1 MGKQPNSKENP
12 RQSTEKVIDKTQKK
26 TVEKTN
32 GTSVEETQSAKE
44 KTGRARNAEQT
55 FERSPQKKTESVEN
69 TKSSENAS
77 TTGRK
82 NPSGNITPAD
92 SRIPSKY
99 GSSVDSGNAS
109 KYAAST
115 GSADTSTNAE
125 RDRQARQEELK
136 RLTQVQRLV
145 NQPGR
150 KTREELVS
158 LLDDIKK
165 KTSVRILSDRTRNKW
180 RTGFVLLMRKN
191 KGNLR
196 RCRQDGF

>member
-1 MGKQPNSKENP
+1 M
-12 RQSTEKVIDKTQKK
+12 QSRHLR
-26 TVEKTN
+26 
-32 GTSVEETQSAKE
+32 G
-44 KTGRARNAEQT
+44 ARK
-55 FERSPQKKTESVEN
+55 RKTESVEN

-82 NPSGNITPAD
+82 NPSGNIIPAD

-165 KTSVRILSDRTRNKW
+165 ESISPDIVRPYTEQ
-180 RTGFVLLMRKN
+180 V
-191 KGNLR
+191 GNEDS
-196 RCRQDGF
+196 CYG